1 MKIRLKK
8 KEIVIFLI
16 YYRGR
21 GRAAGDGARVWVC
34 DERISMGVIG
44 MGDERRYLGVCLD
57 GFGRR
62 EADRGHVEWS
72 AGRNVSIF
80 DRR

>member
-1 MKIRLKK
+1 MKIRLQK
-8 KEIVIFLI
+8 KERVIFLI

-21 GRAAGDGARVWVC
+21 GRAVGDGACVWVC

-44 MGDERRYLGVCLD
+44 MGDERRYLDVCLD

-62 EADRGHVEWS
+62 KWIVVTSSGPRDEICLFFR
-72 AGRNVSIF
+72 
-80 DRR
+80 